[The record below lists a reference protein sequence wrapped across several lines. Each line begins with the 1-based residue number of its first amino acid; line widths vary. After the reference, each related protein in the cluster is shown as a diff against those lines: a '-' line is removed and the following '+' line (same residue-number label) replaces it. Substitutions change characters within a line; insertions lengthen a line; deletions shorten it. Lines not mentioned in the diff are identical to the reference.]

1 VLPPLV
7 PGAATAAFLA
17 LLAAAAWHDVHERRV
32 PNGLAA
38 GIALG
43 ALLAGPLAC
52 SPARGLGS
60 ALLGAAVGLLCWLP
74 AWWRGALGAGDVK
87 LFAAA
92 GAWLGPALTWRAALL
107 AALLGGVVAVAMAAG
122 AAIAARRRPPQ
133 AAATRS
139 GTLAPDLPTRSV
151 PYAVPMAM
159 ALALAAAH
167 PRALH
172 LLP

>member
-1 VLPPLV
+1 MLPPLV
-7 PGAATAAFLA
+7 PGAAPAAFLA

-52 SPARGLGS
+52 SPARGLGA

-107 AALLGGVVAVAMAAG
+107 AALLGGVVAVAMAAQ
-122 AAIAARRRPPQ
+122 AAIAARRRPAEAV
-133 AAATRS
+133 AARS
-139 GTLAPDLPTRSV
+139 GTLAPDLPNRSV

>member
-1 VLPPLV
+1 MLPPLV
-7 PGAATAAFLA
+7 PGAAPAAFLA
-17 LLAAAAWHDVHERRV
+17 LLAAAAWHDLHERRV

-52 SPARGLGS
+52 SPARGLGA

-107 AALLGGVVAVAMAAG
+107 AALLGGVVAVAMAAQ
-122 AAIAARRRPPQ
+122 AAIAARRRPAEAV
-133 AAATRS
+133 AARS
-139 GTLAPDLPTRSV
+139 GTLAPDLPNRSV